1 MDFKNMDKGQI
12 IKYIAIAI
20 GVYFVYKY
28 VVSGSLFGDD
38 AATALPGGAPAP
50 QPSITTPPQQLVI
63 RPPANLPPPPV
74 VATVVPTDDQLMAA
88 AFEASQ
94 AGQAGSYKLNGW
106 QWNFYRGAE
115 ANRRGVYDA
124 LRHEPVLDSFMD
136 PSQPITAAEYHSHL
150 ASGGISGLRGMGW
163 SNNPTA
169 GYSRW
174 RN

>member
-28 VVSGSLFGDD
+28 VVSGTLFGDD
-38 AATALPGGAPAP
+38 AATALLPGTQPGTPVQPRLIAPPVYAA
-50 QPSITTPPQQLVI
+50 
-63 RPPANLPPPPV
+63 PPAQAPPPV
-74 VATVVPTDDQLMAA
+74 VATVVPTDEQLMAA

-106 QWNFYRGAE
+106 QWNFYRGQE
-115 ANRRGVYDA
+115 AVRRGVYDA

-136 PSQPITAAEYHSHL
+136 PSQPMTAAEYHSYL